1 MGVARESE
9 YILFSSTCLRKRYVG
24 TRSLKHV
31 PSSKCTCERR
41 LSHSTMHIQPCIFI
55 ECCVCVRVCVRVCS
69 AVQCVRMCMWVRVRV
84 FVCVKA
90 ESREEA
96 RGAEDASDAS
106 KSGMAKTHL
115 ESKQTRGNARRR
127 KMHPMPTSMAWQKR
141 TIEAIT
147 IAVKT
152 IT

>member
-1 MGVARESE
+1 
-9 YILFSSTCLRKRYVG
+9 
-24 TRSLKHV
+24 
-31 PSSKCTCERR
+31 
-41 LSHSTMHIQPCIFI
+41 
-55 ECCVCVRVCVRVCS
+55 VCARVCACVQCS
-69 AVQCVRMCMWVRVRV
+69 AVCVCLCVWVRVRV

-90 ESREEA
+90 ESRVEA
-96 RGAEDASDAS
+96 RGAGDASDAS

-127 KMHPMPTSMAWQKR
+127 KMHPMPARMAWQKR